1 MVEVIAPATL
11 SEGYQFEAQ
20 LGERTIQVTVPQG
33 GVEGGQK
40 FMVPLQE
47 SPQASI
53 LSHKVNIP
61 VGHWRD
67 GLCNCCAYGPC
78 HNHFIMACLCPLVAA
93 GQIISRLKFTI
104 WGKPGTTAETAGAFQ
119 TIVAMTA
126 AYFLIVISI
135 AVICAP
141 FDPDYPPPFV
151 VVLLIVKSFMGY
163 AFLLYSIIVLWNLRS
178 YIRNKYAIPESCNTG
193 CDDLL
198 CAVCCSHCAVAQM
211 LRHTTDYDTYNAS
224 CCSETGVPPH
234 VPSIV

>member
-1 MVEVIAPATL
+1 MDKSSWSRCKKVPKQAFFLTKSVFPSVIGGTVSVIAAHTAHAIIT
-11 SEGYQFEAQ
+11 SSW
-20 LGERTIQVTVPQG
+20 R
-33 GVEGGQK
+33 
-40 FMVPLQE
+40 
-47 SPQASI
+47 ASV
-53 LSHKVNIP
+53 LLVS
-61 VGHWRD
+61 
-67 GLCNCCAYGPC
+67 GLFRMCVLLVLRVLAVSQSYSTS
-78 HNHFIMACLCPLVAA
+78 VAA
-93 GQIISRLKFTI
+93 GQVISRLKFTI

-151 VVLLIVKSFMGY
+151 VVLLIIKSFMGY